1 MESERVTPSPPPSMN
16 DGVSTWLLSQ
26 GEDIPPTEPL
36 PLVPFNGSAINPVP
50 PSDFTLIL
58 HGSTEVVIRLIRGEL
73 GDGGSARR
81 TLASAVSANMSNLY
95 AVSQLP
101 AKYIGAGL
109 TDQNVCQFVH
119 PDIHHLLQL
128 MGTHHSEIS
137 RHLELFSGVQG
148 SIQRLQD

>member
-1 MESERVTPSPPPSMN
+1 MD

-50 PSDFTLIL
+50 LSDFTLVL
-58 HGSTEVVIRLIRGEL
+58 HGSTEVVSRLICGEL
-73 GDGGSARR
+73 GDGGHVRR

-101 AKYIGAGL
+101 AKYVGAGL
-109 TDQNVCQFVH
+109 TD
-119 PDIHHLLQL
+119 
-128 MGTHHSEIS
+128 
-137 RHLELFSGVQG
+137 
-148 SIQRLQD
+148 